1 MTFMRKSR
9 YIVIL
14 AAVVSVLTLT
24 IACMDADHK
33 DMLGTSKTGA
43 HASHVPQPT
52 DTLYT
57 RQIAMSI
64 YAYQP
69 LRALQIIDSAVIVG
83 NVGEVQAEQC
93 RARIVIK

>member
-14 AAVVSVLTLT
+14 AAVVSILTLT

-33 DMLGTSKTGA
+33 DMLGTSKNGA

-83 NVGEVQAEQC
+83 NMGEDRPSSVG
-93 RARIVIK
+93 RAS

>member
-33 DMLGTSKTGA
+33 DMLGTSKNGA

-52 DTLYT
+52 DVALL
-57 RQIAMSI
+57 I
-64 YAYQP
+64 
-69 LRALQIIDSAVIVG
+69 LRTHHQSDELKEKNKVIVR
-83 NVGEVQAEQC
+83 EVQRRSALEG
-93 RARIVIK
+93 RLLV

>member
-1 MTFMRKSR
+1 MFILSDIFSYLCGVFSMTPMTFMRKSR

-33 DMLGTSKTGA
+33 DMLGTSKNGA

-57 RQIAMSI
+57 R
-64 YAYQP
+64 
-69 LRALQIIDSAVIVG
+69 
-83 NVGEVQAEQC
+83 EVQRRSALEG
-93 RARIVIK
+93 RLLV